1 MRFFEKLAFRW
12 LMTTLFQIGTGLG
25 LFFGGGEAYQDT
37 GLGILLGTLGVGAT
51 ASRTAM
57 K

>member
-1 MRFFEKLAFRW
+1 MSFFEKIDFRW

>member
-1 MRFFEKLAFRW
+1 MSFFEKIDFRW

-25 LFFGGGEAYQDT
+25 LFFGGGENYQDT

-51 ASRTAM
+51 ASRTAI